1 MFWYPQAI
9 RDGDWILIDGVN
21 ICSASVLDRL
31 NGLLEPGGELTLSE
45 QGVVGGKVP
54 TVVPHPQ
61 FRMFLAMNPKHGEIS
76 RYVSK
81 TIYGLCICT
90 GMGKD

>member
-1 MFWYPQAI
+1 M
-9 RDGDWILIDGVN
+9 N

-61 FRMFLAMNPKHGEIS
+61 FRLFLAMNPKHGEIS
-76 RYVSK
+76 RCVSE
-81 TIYGLCICT
+81 IICITCILLEW
-90 GMGKD
+90 GKVNIDT